1 MATTHMQLQ
10 QQLLSHPKLHC
21 LLLQNLSQISRR
33 LHSTLLL
40 GLMHM
45 LLMMCPLQQHLTE
58 RLIGQLLM
66 HQLRPQHGLSEQ
78 ATQHPEQATQH
89 PDQLNWLP
97 DHLQMPSC

>member
-45 LLMMCPLQQHLTE
+45 LLMMCQLHQHLTE
-58 RLIGQLLM
+58 LLIGSPRYCMKWDLVY
-66 HQLRPQHGLSEQ
+66 
-78 ATQHPEQATQH
+78 
-89 PDQLNWLP
+89 
-97 DHLQMPSC
+97 